1 MGKLIKA
8 SKVTVADCNDEAA
21 KFIVLLDS
29 TNMNFD
35 DFQKVFEEIFS
46 SCIRIENFKKLY
58 EMYED
63 CSDETF
69 KDITD
74 NYNK

>member
-8 SKVTVADCNDEAA
+8 SKVTATDCNDEAA

-35 DFQKVFEEIFS
+35 DFQKVYEEIFS

-69 KDITD
+69 KDITN